1 MISSEKAQHDW
12 AIKNEH
18 YPYRTLQLD
27 MDLWQLEHPKQ
38 YEKALALVDN
48 PDNRRGGLNWEQ
60 YMDTLE
66 VDDENYIRDPS
77 TFTKDFTPGNSRPQR
92 PIDFAHLF
100 KLVVESDGVFDHAS
114 AGHIFIGV
122 RQCGSEIESE
132 NVVDHWH
139 TAAFAYLAGI
149 SALRVDY
156 YVHSSHLSLEECRIY
171 EQNKFTDINEKQKPV
186 GVAEQHE
193 KGITK
198 KRIDLSKKQIINP
211 SVICR
216 DVQLDDIMVGLG
228 LSSTGRTPNAVL
240 VEGIQSFKGAWKKIY
255 TRHPKEAEKRMT
267 SNIEL
272 ILKTWPKTSIS
283 SYFFD
288 GLIDFRDRCDRK
300 SIKIDD
306 KLMLAFLKS
315 TAEGQNGKTQD
326 HFTESKIDKTTG
338 AVEGPK
344 NERGK
349 ACQSIS
355 LRILIDFNNYI
366 KKVVK
371 DKPYFNLQTVREMYY
386 GSLSDLH
393 IKASFT
399 GKQVTIAYQCPSCGN
414 TGKVKVDKDFAVVSV
429 KVD

>member
-1 MISSEKAQHDW
+1 
-12 AIKNEH
+12 
-18 YPYRTLQLD
+18 
-27 MDLWQLEHPKQ
+27 
-38 YEKALALVDN
+38 
-48 PDNRRGGLNWEQ
+48 
-60 YMDTLE
+60 
-66 VDDENYIRDPS
+66 
-77 TFTKDFTPGNSRPQR
+77 
-92 PIDFAHLF
+92 
-100 KLVVESDGVFDHAS
+100 VFDHAS
-114 AGHIFIGV
+114 AGHIVIGV
-122 RQCGSEIESE
+122 RQNNYEIRSE

-139 TAAFAYLAGI
+139 TAAFAFLAKI
-149 SALRVDY
+149 PALRVDY
-156 YVHSSHLSLEECRIY
+156 YIHPLNRSLEECRIY
-171 EQNKFTDINEKQKPV
+171 EQQKFTDINEKQKPV

-198 KRIDLSKKQIINP
+198 KRIDLAKKQVVDP

-216 DVQLDDIMVGLG
+216 EVQLDDIMVNLG
-228 LSSTGRTPNAVL
+228 LSSTGRTANATL
-240 VEGIQSFKGAWKKIY
+240 VEGIQSFKHAWKKIY
-255 TRHPKEAEKRMT
+255 TKHPKEAEKFMT

-283 SYFFD
+283 SYFFE
-288 GLIDFRDRCDRK
+288 GLIDFRNRCDLK
-300 SIKIDD
+300 GITIDN

-326 HFTESKIDKTTG
+326 DFTESKQDKTTG
-338 AVEGPK
+338 TVDGPK

-371 DKPYFNLQTVREMYY
+371 EKPYFNLQTVRDMYH

-429 KVD
+429 TADN